1 MIWFLSIN
9 YFICED
15 VQVEND
21 PSKLYQGVHFGKYS
35 SKRTDFTGKQGPG
48 PGEYDVYDPVKLEV
62 QHMNTKT
69 LDKRSEL
76 QVLRYPDSMLKTAAK
91 DVILNSRKSIFLFG
105 IFLKK

>member
-1 MIWFLSIN
+1 LFLFIN

-35 SKRTDFTGKQGPG
+35 SKRTDFAGKPGPG
-48 PGEYDVYDPVKLEV
+48 PGEYDVYDPVKIEV

-69 LDKRSEL
+69 SDKRSEL

-91 DVILNSRKSIFLFG
+91 DVIINSTKSIFGLEF
-105 IFLKK
+105 FLK